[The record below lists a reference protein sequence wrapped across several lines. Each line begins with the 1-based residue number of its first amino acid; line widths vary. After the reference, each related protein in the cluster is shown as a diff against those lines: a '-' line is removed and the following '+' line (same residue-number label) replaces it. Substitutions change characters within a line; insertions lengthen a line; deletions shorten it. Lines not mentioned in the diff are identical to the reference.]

1 MATDKMIFVAEKYYA
16 VCEKSGTVMLPYQV
30 VQELGLKT
38 GDNLEFEAVV
48 LAEEDGEFKGFTL
61 KKKDS

>member
-1 MATDKMIFVAEKYYA
+1 
-16 VCEKSGTVMLPYQV
+16 MLPYQV

-38 GDNLEFEAVV
+38 GDNLEFESVV
-48 LAEEDGEFKGFTL
+48 LAEEDGEFKGFTM